1 MDIDDS
7 LVVGRT
13 VVATAAMITMDAF
26 SVELTFWRICQNLVN
41 FHEPDWQIHKHGH
54 LGYSTKKI
62 VTRQPHEDRSSNV
75 LRYSTVELVLARSN
89 FIPEIPFPYDRNVNV
104 CSFLSEATAYRS
116 ASPWN
121 FLLKIHRVARKILAH
136 SSTSKF
142 HRSPGEKIFQETS
155 PGGRSLLVF
164 HDTSIRSAPNA
175 GSWIARTHDRT
186 NGGAVCPRP
195 ALAQAESIY
204 PRNGL
209 CVRAEER
216 GMNIDE
222 WWVARKLRPGKK
234 KENGREWRD
243 SDEARSF
250 AKTIVEWCGQSAVTN
265 FPRIIRTCTTARN
278 NALPSWLSF
287 FVRAPPLFN
296 SDNRFLIPSQSEI
309 HSTLQSLL
317 HL

>member
-1 MDIDDS
+1 M
-7 LVVGRT
+7 
-13 VVATAAMITMDAF
+13 
-26 SVELTFWRICQNLVN
+26 
-41 FHEPDWQIHKHGH
+41 P
-54 LGYSTKKI
+54 
-62 VTRQPHEDRSSNV
+62 
-75 LRYSTVELVLARSN
+75 ARSN
-89 FIPEIPFPYDRNVNV
+89 FIPEIPFVYDRNVNV
-104 CSFLSEATAYRS
+104 YSFLSEAAAQQRS

-121 FLLKIHRVARKILAH
+121 FLLKIHRVVGKILAH

-142 HRSPGEKIFQETS
+142 HRSPGEKTFQETN
-155 PGGRSLLVF
+155 PGGRSLYVF
-164 HDTSIRSAPNA
+164 RDTSIRSAPNA
-175 GSWIARTHDRT
+175 ASWIARTHDRT
-186 NGGAVCPRP
+186 NGGAVCPRA

-222 WWVARKLRPGKK
+222 WWVARKLRPGEK

-278 NALPSWLSF
+278 NALPSRLSF
-287 FVRAPPLFN
+287 FVRAVPPFN
-296 SDNRFLIPSQSEI
+296 SDKFWRFLIPSQSEI
-309 HSTLQSLL
+309 RSTLHSLL